1 MAKYFR
7 FSKEN
12 PNVKSVWGFFHSTF
26 KEFMDSD
33 GCEIDIHP
41 VAKSKTSSQ
50 RKYAHM
56 IIGIIAK
63 EVGEN
68 PDHLKVKI
76 KHSIGLIEEIYSN
89 GKVITIEKSTEKL
102 NRKEYSLF
110 IDSIRQIADTVGV
123 VLPEPNDYGFN

>member
-1 MAKYFR
+1 MAKYFK

-12 PNVKSVWGFFHSTF
+12 PNIQSVWEFFHSTLR
-26 KEFMDSD
+26 DLIAAD

-56 IIGIIAK
+56 LIGIIAK

-76 KHSIGLIEEIYSN
+76 KHSIGLIEEIYSD

-110 IDSIRQIADTVGV
+110 IDSIRQIADMVCV
-123 VLPEPNDYGFN
+123 NLPQPTDYGFD